1 MIYGYKKK
9 KLIALIVSTIVLCS
23 LLLISISFNKVQ
35 GISMADRI
43 NGFTELTEV
52 VEENYLPL
60 DIYTRSY
67 DDLKDVTMKR
77 LKEGTENIEYTVALF
92 FYLDSFSQWK
102 TRLLNHDLLAYYHTM
117 IELEAKTDN
126 PLLEDILNST
136 AVQQRNSLYFGDYS
150 QIEKDYKW
158 SVSDK
163 DPSRVYKITDT
174 VPGEIAY
181 LKFFT
186 FDLSDGEIEFYK
198 NELMNDL
205 KLYENY
211 DKIIIDIRG
220 TTGYE
225 DKFWEEAIVPLLA
238 SEDVKAESYSLFKG
252 ELSKAY
258 YEKLGYETEVINSEN
273 ISLYKAAEE
282 LSAPY
287 VLKDSKV
294 IKSSENHILFD
305 QIYFVVDHTA
315 QGAASNFA
323 EFINQSDFGTLVGL
337 PTRPRQITYEPMF
350 YELPNGYVVSL
361 EVLMPIT
368 SDHQLNFY
376 YGTNPDF
383 TVEYP
388 NAVVGSVDKAIQF
401 VIDQP

>member
-35 GISMADRI
+35 GISMADRV

-77 LKEGTENIEYTVALF
+77 LKEGTENIEYSVALF
-92 FYLDSFSQWK
+92 FYLDSFNQWK

-117 IELEAKTDN
+117 IELEAKIDN

-158 SVSDK
+158 SISDK

-205 KLYENY
+205 KIYENY

-258 YEKLGYETEVINSEN
+258 YEELGYEIEAINSEN

-282 LSAPY
+282 LSASY

-323 EFINQSDFGTLVGL
+323 EFINQSDLGTLVGL
-337 PTRPRQITYEPMF
+337 PTRPRQISYEPMF

-361 EVLMPIT
+361 EVLMPVT

-383 TVEYP
+383 TVEHP
-388 NAVVGSVDKAIQF
+388 NTVIGSVDKAIQF